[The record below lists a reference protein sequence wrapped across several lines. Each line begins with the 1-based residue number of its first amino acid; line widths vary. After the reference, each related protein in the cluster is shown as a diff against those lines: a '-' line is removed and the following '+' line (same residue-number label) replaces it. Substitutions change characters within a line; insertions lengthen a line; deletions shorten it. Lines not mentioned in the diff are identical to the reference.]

1 MLASSPHVDKV
12 LTIGPRYNRAIFFS
26 GDVFRSGHIHVR
38 ELMVNDPVTAR
49 LTANAFFLLRMT
61 AG

>member
-1 MLASSPHVDKV
+1 MLTSSPHFDKV
-12 LTIGPRYNRAIFFS
+12 LTIEPRYNRAIFFS
-26 GDVFRSGHIHVR
+26 GDVFRSEHIHVP

-49 LTANAFFLLRMT
+49 LTANTFFRLRMT